1 MMVCIVASLRV
12 FHKALK
18 EKKNQFFLLK
28 GHCTISNI
36 RVMPDT
42 KESEIWLRILE
53 AATFSVIS
61 SHCMLPVGRD
71 LQRQGD
77 IAM

>member
-1 MMVCIVASLRV
+1 MMVCIVVSLRV

-42 KESEIWLRILE
+42 KESEFWLRILE
-53 AATFSVIS
+53 AATFSVIPLIT
-61 SHCMLPVGRD
+61 CLWWEGICKGKGV
-71 LQRQGD
+71 
-77 IAM
+77 I

>member
-18 EKKNQFFLLK
+18 EKKNQFFLFK
-28 GHCTISNI
+28 GHCTISNN

-53 AATFSVIS
+53 AATFSVIPLVT
-61 SHCMLPVGRD
+61 C
-71 LQRQGD
+71 LQWEGIPRS
-77 IAM
+77 